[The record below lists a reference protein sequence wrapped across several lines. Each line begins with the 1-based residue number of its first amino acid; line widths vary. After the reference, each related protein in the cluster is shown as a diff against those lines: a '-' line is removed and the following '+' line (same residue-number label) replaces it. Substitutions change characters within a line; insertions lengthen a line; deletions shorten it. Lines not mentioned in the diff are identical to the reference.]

1 MARPE
6 KRLYRVI
13 FYNQGKVYEIFAREV
28 AQGNLFGFIEVA
40 QLVFGEKS
48 AILVDPSEDAL
59 KKEFESTRRVFIPLH
74 SVVRIDEVDRESA
87 LKPRVVPLGGSAGG
101 DTTES
106 AGPGR
111 VTPIYTPPNPFTG
124 R

>member
-59 KKEFESTRRVFIPLH
+59 KKEFESTRRIFIPMH
-74 SVVRIDEVDRESA
+74 SVVRLDDVDRESA
-87 LKPRVVPLGGSAGG
+87 LKPRVVPLGGTGAEAA
-101 DTTES
+101 ES
-106 AGPGR
+106 PGPGR